1 MMMTV
6 LFEDAVKDITAEDR
20 IAYEEGRLAGLLY
33 ANYLVWQSYLE
44 VVFWAFLLSQAL
56 RPLKFAVVSNHCI
69 QRACICVSIC
79 LRV

>member
-1 MMMTV
+1 MSVVGDVTRGQVTASAVTV
-6 LFEDAVKDITAEDR
+6 L
-20 IAYEEGRLAGLLY
+20 LAGLLY